1 MIRLL
6 DEMITAFR
14 LFCHTFVHRMTKTKY
29 QESAM
34 KYAKDYLERL
44 LQMEDMVGRNVEKRL
59 GQKAER
65 NGKQYPK
72 REHDKNK

>member
-1 MIRLL
+1 
-6 DEMITAFR
+6 
-14 LFCHTFVHRMTKTKY
+14 MTKTKY

-34 KYAKDYLERL
+34 EYAKDYLERL